1 MTAERIGQRSPQRD
15 SAHPK
20 NWLSPFKLKFSIFS
34 QEMPFW
40 HGRDLIPQGPSG
52 FDQDGRQEDRV
63 FWTEEDETDTT
74 MVADVWLSLIH
85 I

>member
-20 NWLSPFKLKFSIFS
+20 NWSSPFKLKFSIFS

-40 HGRDLIPQGPSG
+40 HGRDLIPQGPKRG
-52 FDQDGRQEDRV
+52 KIEQLVDHVLHEGK
-63 FWTEEDETDTT
+63 
-74 MVADVWLSLIH
+74 SLLAIATSLN
-85 I
+85 